1 MTCPTRFRSWLP
13 LAVSLVLVAPSV
25 ARAQGIE
32 KPRIPLQ
39 TALSE
44 IRAFR
49 EAYADAYNKKDSATV
64 MDMYA
69 PEAIMLGADGAV
81 LSGKDAI
88 GKSLGDAQSW
98 PQLTITSDTLR
109 VVGHTAWDIG
119 TTKSEESG
127 GGEHAQPLPR
137 RTSAWLEGME
147 DQQPGTGAGG
157 PCADCRPRPRR
168 TPMTD

>member
-1 MTCPTRFRSWLP
+1 MTCPTRLRSWLP

-25 ARAQGIE
+25 AGAQGIE
-32 KPRIPLQ
+32 RPRIPLK

-64 MDMYA
+64 TSMYA
-69 PEAIMLGADGAV
+69 PEAIMIGADGAV

-119 TTKSEESG
+119 TTKSEEAG
-127 GGEHAQPLPR
+127 GGEHVSHYLVVLR
-137 RTSAWLEGME
+137 RGLKEWKINSLALVPEAPASNAAAPAAP
-147 DQQPGTGAGG
+147 Q
-157 PCADCRPRPRR
+157 
-168 TPMTD
+168 